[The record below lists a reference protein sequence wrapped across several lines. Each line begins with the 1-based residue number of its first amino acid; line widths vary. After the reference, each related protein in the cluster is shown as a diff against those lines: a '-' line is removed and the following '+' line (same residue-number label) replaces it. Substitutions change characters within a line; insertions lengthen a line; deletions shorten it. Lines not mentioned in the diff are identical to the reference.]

1 MPPKKQTTTGKAA
14 ASGAARKTTRK
25 PASRTTRR
33 TPRPDVTHD
42 AIARRAYELYVA
54 ESGGSPFE
62 HWLRAERELV
72 TA

>member
-14 ASGAARKTTRK
+14 ASKATRK
-25 PASRTTRR
+25 RTTRHTR
-33 TPRPDVTHD
+33 RPEVTHD

-54 ESGGSPFE
+54 ESGGSAFE

-72 TA
+72 AA

>member
-1 MPPKKQTTTGKAA
+1 LPPKKQTTTGKAA
-14 ASGAARKTTRK
+14 ASKATRK

-33 TPRPDVTHD
+33 TRRPEVTHD
-42 AIARRAYELYVA
+42 EIARRAYEFYVA

-72 TA
+72 AA